1 MEKILEHFLGEPV
14 PQFPTIAMDSAAL
27 SEYAG
32 VYAPVG
38 SEHQL
43 TVDPPGLVL
52 QTIAGPGMLSDGQVK
67 PLAPS
72 PVTLRFHDRD
82 RVIGVSS
89 AGLRSKGEFLRDSTG
104 EIEWFRWGGRIARRQ
119 TASK

>member
-1 MEKILEHFLGEPV
+1 MDNHRHRPSIIGRRAGSPDIDQLARGQ
-14 PQFPTIAMDSAAL
+14 PQ
-27 SEYAG
+27 G
-32 VYAPVG
+32 
-38 SEHQL
+38 HQL